1 MTPAKIEDASKEFLA
16 LVEVL
21 DNAYWEAS
29 SIASKDRIYDVIS
42 VFQCEIAELNKLS
55 IQDHG
60 YPYEMVTEGVRQV
73 SHKLHSMQ
81 TMVRDLVERTN
92 TQLALKRCLK
102 KVILIVDQQSSRL
115 KPESS

>member
-1 MTPAKIEDASKEFLA
+1 MTPARIEDAAKEFLA
-16 LVEVL
+16 LIEVL

-29 SIASKDRIYDVIS
+29 SMGSKDRIYDVIS
-42 VFQCEIAELNKLS
+42 VFQAEIAELNKLS

-73 SHKLHSMQ
+73 SPKLHSMQ
-81 TMVRDLVERTN
+81 TMIRDLVERTN

-102 KVILIVDQQSSRL
+102 TVVNIVDQQSKRW
-115 KPESS
+115 KQEAP